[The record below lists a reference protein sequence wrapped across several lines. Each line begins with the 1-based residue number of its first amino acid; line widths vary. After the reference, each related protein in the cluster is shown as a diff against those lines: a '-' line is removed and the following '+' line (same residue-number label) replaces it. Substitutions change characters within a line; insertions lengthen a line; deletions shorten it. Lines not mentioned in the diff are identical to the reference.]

1 MLADAPIY
9 AVLPCIDLK
18 RATNFYEQVLGLK
31 RAELPGDMQEMEGGA
46 VYQCGGGTMLL
57 VYQRPEPTKA
67 EHTSAGWMVADL
79 DGTVDQLIAK
89 GVQMEVYDMPDVEFD
104 SRGVASMGTMKSA
117 WFKDPEGNILALN
130 QQP

>member
-9 AVLPCIDLK
+9 AVVPCVDFE

-31 RAELPGDMQEMEGGA
+31 RAEMPGDAQELEGGA

-67 EHTSAGWMVADL
+67 EHTAAGWMVADL
-79 DGTVDQLIAK
+79 NRVVDQLIAK
-89 GVQMEVYDMPDVEFD
+89 GVKMEVYDMPDVEFD
-104 SRGVASMGTMKSA
+104 SRGVASGGGMKSA
-117 WFKDPEGNILALN
+117 WFKDPEGNILALS
-130 QQP
+130 QMP